1 MKEELFEL
9 ETRIVEAFRDE
20 SFVKRLST
28 AETPEEAQA
37 ALQEKGIEMNMDDV
51 RRLPDELK
59 RMRGNGDELTED
71 ELEDVAGGMTYP
83 VIRVVVSA
91 AVLRAVGTACKH
103 IRGW

>member
-1 MKEELFEL
+1 MKEELFVL
-9 ETRIVEAFRDE
+9 EMKIVEAFQDE

-71 ELEDVAGGMTYP
+71 ELEDVAGGMTHP
-83 VIRVVVSA
+83 VISVVVSA